1 MDIRGPDRPSNAPCC
16 LDLLGFF
23 LGFGL
28 GWIPALI
35 LALLVVVAT
44 IFLWPLAAVAVLYVI
59 YRVFGVHRWFAW
71 RPVFISNRAGHRRL
85 VWFRFVERTWTE
97 GITSGLGPRWV
108 YWKVRT
114 REGA

>member
-28 GWIPALI
+28 GWIPALV

-44 IFLWPLAAVAVLYVI
+44 IFLWPLVVVAVLYMI
-59 YRVFGVHRWFAW
+59 YRVFGVHPELLIYIA
-71 RPVFISNRAGHRRL
+71 A
-85 VWFRFVERTWTE
+85 FV
-97 GITSGLGPRWV
+97 GIIAIVMIWWWHVANNKS
-108 YWKVRT
+108 
-114 REGA
+114 